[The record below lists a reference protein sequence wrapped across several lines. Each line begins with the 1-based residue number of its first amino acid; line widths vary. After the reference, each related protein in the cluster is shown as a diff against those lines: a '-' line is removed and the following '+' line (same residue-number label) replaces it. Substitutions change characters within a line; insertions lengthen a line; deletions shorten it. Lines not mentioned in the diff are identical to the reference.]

1 MAQQTMILM
10 GYFIIFNQLVISTH
24 WWVISPSKVTK
35 TWPHDATRR
44 DPWKFCW
51 TWRFHREK
59 WWNMVDK
66 NGRKWW
72 KMVNNCGKWRL
83 NTSKHEETGDFTIFH
98 HISPRKWLIS
108 GGKWGFHYTMR
119 KTSGMAQ
126 LLAFRG
132 DPLGWCSLSSRPFLG
147 VKDNPSACV
156 SQKSS
161 HVHLPWVKDVLNP
174 THLVKSPNVSRRK
187 HGRASKGWHHFFDE
201 FRLT

>member
-1 MAQQTMILM
+1 
-10 GYFIIFNQLVISTH
+10 
-24 WWVISPSKVTK
+24 
-35 TWPHDATRR
+35 
-44 DPWKFCW
+44 
-51 TWRFHREK
+51 
-59 WWNMVDK
+59 
-66 NGRKWW
+66 
-72 KMVNNCGKWRL
+72 
-83 NTSKHEETGDFTIFH
+83 
-98 HISPRKWLIS
+98 
-108 GGKWGFHYTMR
+108 MR

-187 HGRASKGWHHFFDE
+187 HGRAKVDTIFSINSG
-201 FRLT
+201 